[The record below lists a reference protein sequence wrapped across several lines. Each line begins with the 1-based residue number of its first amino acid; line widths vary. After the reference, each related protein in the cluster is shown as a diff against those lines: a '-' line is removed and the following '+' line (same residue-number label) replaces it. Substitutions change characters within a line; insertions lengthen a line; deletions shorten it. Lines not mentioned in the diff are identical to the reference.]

1 MSSFPMLVVVL
12 LSPLWG
18 FLRRR
23 CVPMSRAGVCR
34 WWVGL
39 VESGPDLSMSGRM
52 CRWWA
57 SRCRWAVACSH
68 GFVLYA
74 GVGKRGGL
82 WDGMSNPHASACRY
96 ASTSTSISMLD
107 DQRFRCRCRCPC
119 RCRHVSA
126 PSCCGGG
133 VIDTSGRRGWGKQTT
148 AFIVARSLRRWLSW
162 LPSSLWGFERRR
174 CVPESLF

>member
-1 MSSFPMLVVVL
+1 VSSMCGTRYFV
-12 LSPLWG
+12 G
-18 FLRRR
+18 
-23 CVPMSRAGVCR
+23 GVCR
-34 WWVGL
+34 WWVVL
-39 VESGPDLSMSGRM
+39 VGGGPDLSMSGRM

-96 ASTSTSISMLD
+96 ASTSTSTSTSISMLD
-107 DQRFRCRCRCPC
+107 DQCFRCRCRCPC

-133 VIDTSGRRGWGKQTT
+133 VIDTSGRRGWGKKTT
-148 AFIVARSLRRWLSW
+148 TFIVARSLRRWLCW